1 MSLERRTNLKKG
13 ESKLETHALKNECSD
28 RGTWMFVFR
37 YEGVLLVATTLSS
50 RSRIW
55 GVAKT
60 RSAVVAAVAGTSA
73 TIRTARWSTASC
85 PRRPLGSL
93 HGHSIKSATKGQRG
107 KELNWHPYLLSIQLL
122 RRLPR
127 SRWSRSLRS
136 SRPPRRP
143 EPRACSTLTL
153 IDP

>member
-1 MSLERRTNLKKG
+1 MHYLSTNAAIG
-13 ESKLETHALKNECSD
+13 EHGWSFFFFLFL
-28 RGTWMFVFR
+28 
-37 YEGVLLVATTLSS
+37 GVLLVATTLSS
-50 RSRIW
+50 RSRVG
-55 GVAKT
+55 GVAET
-60 RSAVVAAVAGTSA
+60 RSAVFAAIAGTSA
-73 TIRTARWSTASC
+73 TIGTARWSTTSC

-93 HGHSIKSATKGQRG
+93 HGHSIKSATKGQTG
-107 KELNWHPYLLSIQLL
+107 KKLSWHPYLLSIQLL

-153 IDP
+153 FHPNMFLTDTG